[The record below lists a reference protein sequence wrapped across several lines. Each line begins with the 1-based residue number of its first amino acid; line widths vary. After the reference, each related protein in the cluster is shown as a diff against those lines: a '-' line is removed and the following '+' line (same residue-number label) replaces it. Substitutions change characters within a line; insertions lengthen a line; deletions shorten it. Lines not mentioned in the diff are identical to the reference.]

1 MGGGSDVGQGEVSCQ
16 SNLGG
21 GWIHCGDRG
30 RGDVV
35 QHGLDVGEPMMLAD
49 IGGKEVTVQV
59 GGGEGGGTCLFF
71 QVATQASVNSLQGG
85 DGT

>member
-49 IGGKEVTVQV
+49 NWREGSHCAGGWRR
-59 GGGEGGGTCLFF
+59 GWRHMSFF
-71 QVATQASVNSLQGG
+71 PGSNTGLS
-85 DGT
+85 